1 MLIAIAMSVIAT
13 VYAQTQSVG
22 KESVMHRV
30 TGSFDVKLAPLAAYN
45 QDDKTM
51 GRFSVDKQ
59 FHGGL
64 EATSKGEMLSAGS
77 SAGSGGYVAIEKV
90 TGTLNGHSGSFVLQ
104 HNATMDSGKPQL
116 NIIVVPG
123 SGSGELTGIAGTMDI
138 IIDKGNH
145 SYVLEYAL

>member
-1 MLIAIAMSVIAT
+1 MPIASAMAVIAT
-13 VYAQTQSVG
+13 VQAQTQFG
-22 KESVMHRV
+22 REESAMHRV

-45 QDDKTM
+45 QDDQAL
-51 GRFSVDKQ
+51 GRFSIDKQ

-64 EATSKGEMLSAGS
+64 EAISKGEMLSAGG
-77 SAGSGGYVAIEKV
+77 SAGSGGYVAIERV

-123 SGSGELTGIAGTMDI
+123 SGSGDLTGIAGKMDI
-138 IIDKGNH
+138 IIDKRNH
-145 SYVLEYAL
+145 SYVLEYTV

>member
-1 MLIAIAMSVIAT
+1 MPIASAMAVIAT
-13 VYAQTQSVG
+13 VQAQIQFG
-22 KESVMHRV
+22 GEESAMHRV
-30 TGSFDVKLAPLAAYN
+30 TGSFDVKLAPLAAYH
-45 QDDKTM
+45 QDDTAL
-51 GRFSVDKQ
+51 GRFSIDKQ

-64 EATSKGEMLSAGS
+64 EAISKGEMLSAGG
-77 SAGSGGYVAIEKV
+77 SAGSGGYVAIERV
-90 TGTLNGHSGSFVLQ
+90 TGKLNGHSGSFVLQ